1 MSPVQ
6 RRLLSKLA
14 SVSAANLQ
22 RFPPK
27 DALFV
32 KKQIPTQPFSPESW
46 AILQP
51 PPPSALSAFAHR
63 IGLHNVLSSTPL
75 IQQACT
81 HPSFLHIFSQLNP
94 HSPPPSTNAHLAVLG
109 NALMGVF
116 AAEYLH
122 AAYPY
127 LPTRVLKAAVTAYV
141 GPLTCA
147 SVAQEMGAV
156 PLLRWHRTPSSP
168 TRPAI
173 LHSDALSSIP
183 RALTALV
190 YQERSVLSAR
200 QFVHSFFL
208 SRQVDL
214 RGMIKFSNPKKALLE
229 MVAKFHRDP
238 PKSRLL
244 AETGRFSNSPVYV
257 VGIYSGAE
265 KLGESFGSSLK
276 MAEFRAA
283 EDALH
288 RVYLTRTPD
297 HLLQLP
303 SSAFTP
309 GIGNIFNNSESPDE
323 SGRNQK
329 GRYIAPELAIPEI
342 MYASSGKSRVTP
354 TAAPINDFYDYT
366 VGG

>member
-6 RRLLSKLA
+6 LQRRFASKLV
-14 SVSAANLQ
+14 SVSA

-32 KKQIPTQPFSPESW
+32 RSDVPKPPFSPETW
-46 AILQP
+46 NVLQP
-51 PPPSALSAFAHR
+51 APHSALNAFVHR
-63 IGLHNVLSSTPL
+63 IRLQNVFSSPAL
-75 IQQACT
+75 VQQACT
-81 HPSFLHIFSQLNP
+81 HSSFLSLFCQQYPNAPLP
-94 HSPPPSTNAHLAVLG
+94 QTNAQLASIG
-109 NALMGVF
+109 NSLMGLF
-116 AAEYLH
+116 ATEYLH

-147 SVAQEMGAV
+147 AVAQEIGAA
-156 PLLRWHRTPSSP
+156 PLLRWHRSPPSP

-173 LHSDALSSIP
+173 LRTDALASIS

-200 QFVHSFFL
+200 QFVQSYFL
-208 SRQVDL
+208 SRDVDL
-214 RGMIKFSNPKKALLE
+214 RGMIKFNNPKKALLE
-229 MVAKFHRDP
+229 MVNKFGREM

-257 VGIYSGAE
+257 VGIYSGAD
-265 KLGESFGSSLK
+265 KLGEGFGSSLK

-303 SSAFTP
+303 SGTFAP
-309 GIGNIFNNSESPDE
+309 GIGDVFRNSEE
-323 SGRNQK
+323 K
-329 GRYIAPELAIPEI
+329 EEHTYVAPQLATPEI
-342 MYASSGKSRVTP
+342 MYASSGKSTV
-354 TAAPINDFYDYT
+354 APELAPRTLRRSGTDQDKVI
-366 VGG
+366 